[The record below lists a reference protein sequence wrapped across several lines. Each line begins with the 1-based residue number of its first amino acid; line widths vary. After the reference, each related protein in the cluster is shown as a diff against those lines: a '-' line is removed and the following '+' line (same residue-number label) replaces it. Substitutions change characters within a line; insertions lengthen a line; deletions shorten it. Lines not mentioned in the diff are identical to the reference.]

1 MKTFTAYILG
11 ILFALVLSVGSLT
24 TAHEGAMPQYEDSN
38 VSYIESLQLSTSAEA
53 QLQHT
58 AHQLFIGTT
67 STPSSA
73 LTEHTRTLA
82 RNTKIGVVSL
92 LTPEFIQRTQPLN
105 ISHNWHFRAG
115 KTAPRFGVEYYIYT
129 LRKIII

>member
-24 TAHEGAMPQYEDSN
+24 TPQASAKLQYGSS
-38 VSYIESLQLSTSAEA
+38 VASYIEGSHLSTSAEA

-58 AHQLFIGTT
+58 AQQLFIGTT
-67 STPSSA
+67 STPGSA
-73 LTEHTRTLA
+73 LTEQTRTLA

-92 LTPEFIQRTQPLN
+92 QTPEFIQRIQPFN

-115 KTAPRFGVEYYIYT
+115 KSAPRFGIDYYIYT